1 MLSCLG
7 MQQELLRTPVTKP
20 CDWGDVSVFKKYI
33 NSIWDLYRWRLQKCT
48 SVTTFLSSETTCQ
61 ATSDKEESSD
71 KLTLWQFIFFFYQM
85 SDSILAQRV
94 IGVRKSLHNTHSLPS
109 RPPPTCTSMSLF
121 ICNFR
126 ALSRAGQIYANRS
139 FTPRWLCNT
148 FPETAGIGVVHLAS
162 PCCVHLLLW
171 DS

>member
-71 KLTLWQFIFFFYQM
+71 KLTLWQFIFFFIKCLIAFWRKEWLVCENRCTIPTHCPLDHLRHVPPCPC
-85 SDSILAQRV
+85 SFVILGPSLGQA
-94 IGVRKSLHNTHSLPS
+94 KSMPTENLLQDGYVTLSLRLQGS
-109 RPPPTCTSMSLF
+109 
-121 ICNFR
+121 
-126 ALSRAGQIYANRS
+126 
-139 FTPRWLCNT
+139 
-148 FPETAGIGVVHLAS
+148 V
-162 PCCVHLLLW
+162 
-171 DS
+171 